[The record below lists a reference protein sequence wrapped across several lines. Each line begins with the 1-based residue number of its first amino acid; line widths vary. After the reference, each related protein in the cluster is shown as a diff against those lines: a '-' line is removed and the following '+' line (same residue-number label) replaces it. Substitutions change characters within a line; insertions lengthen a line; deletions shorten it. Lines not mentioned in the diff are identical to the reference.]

1 MNLLLLLSNIIDE
14 EKNMEKK
21 SILANKYLDYFDKFQ
36 YILYDSY
43 NITNNNYRNIINDT
57 TLSDKP
63 IITIEETI
71 HKPLKNV
78 TFNDNNEYIKNQ
90 KGGNNGDKIIICNK
104 KSTEDRIRSKCNVLW
119 ANNVKELGKKLN
131 IKPEKGKKT
140 LSKAHVINQIVANK
154 KLHAKALK
162 ELNKFDLVQSESMSE
177 SK

>member
-1 MNLLLLLSNIIDE
+1 MCDNSIQLNMDLLLLLTNIIDE

-21 SILANKYLDYFDKFQ
+21 SIIGNKYLEYFDKFQ
-36 YILYDSY
+36 NILYDSY
-43 NITNNNYRNIINDT
+43 NIPDNNNYNDIT
-57 TLSDKP
+57 NTSLNNKP
-63 IITIEETI
+63 I
-71 HKPLKNV
+71 KNV
-78 TFNDNNEYIKNQ
+78 SFNDNNEYIKNQ
-90 KGGNNGDKIIICNK
+90 RGGNNGDKIIICNK
-104 KSTEDRIRSKCNVLW
+104 KSTGDKIRSKCNVLW

-154 KLHAKALK
+154 KLHTKALK